1 MSFSITFFVL
11 ENDAGL
17 EAESISKP
25 KERPIAS
32 RRSYVTSLSKG
43 ESSES
48 NEQNGDS
55 PNPVVIEESATITD
69 SSYVEPSNS
78 STEANA
84 TENNSSNSEVK
95 EAVTTESSNKV
106 EFTPKAVKEIEKEIA
121 ENTAKFDA
129 QTLKKDDKKSKGGKS
144 VAAKIKVAAPSNI
157 QPASVLKFLRVALLL
172 IVGVHIGVLICF

>member
-55 PNPVVIEESATITD
+55 PNPVVTEESATITD

-84 TENNSSNSEVK
+84 TEKGSSVI
-95 EAVTTESSNKV
+95 V
-106 EFTPKAVKEIEKEIA
+106 EG
-121 ENTAKFDA
+121 D
-129 QTLKKDDKKSKGGKS
+129 
-144 VAAKIKVAAPSNI
+144 
-157 QPASVLKFLRVALLL
+157 
-172 IVGVHIGVLICF
+172 